1 MRGVPTGPRMKKKIR
16 FPPKCLVIRVFF
28 RMKRDEV
35 LMKTSWIFTLL
46 NIDFNT
52 KKKIIWTDTLK
63 SLKCDGIG
71 NLEQTIA
78 M

>member
-1 MRGVPTGPRMKKKIR
+1 MRGVPTGPRMKKNQIS
-16 FPPKCLVIRVFF
+16 PKMFGYTCIF
-28 RMKRDEV
+28 RMKRDKV

-71 NLEQTIA
+71 NFEQTIA

>member
-1 MRGVPTGPRMKKKIR
+1 
-16 FPPKCLVIRVFF
+16 
-28 RMKRDEV
+28 MKRDEV

-71 NLEQTIA
+71 NFEQTIA